1 MKRFRHYKNLSISN
15 QFYNNIR
22 YYTKKDIARKILNK
36 IKNSKNAELK
46 INKERELIN
55 EILEVL

>member
-1 MKRFRHYKNLSISN
+1 MKIKHYKALSISS
-15 QFYNNIR
+15 QFYNSVK
-22 YYTKKDIARKILNK
+22 YYTKKNIARRIIDK

-46 INKERELIN
+46 IKKERELIN